1 MAIKISDTVVIDDSR
16 NASNLVSVSAAS
28 SVTASAFYGDGSNLE
43 NTGATLNSTSGV
55 ERLVTTQLSS
65 GTMVNAATDADL
77 TYNATTDT
85 LSTPNF
91 NVGTGVNVYGSTG
104 IVSATSFYG
113 DGSNLDGIVSNT
125 TFLVPARAGNVT
137 VLVSSSSFVVEGRSA
152 NTTIVLWN
160 K

>member
-16 NASNLVSVSAAS
+16 NASNLASVSAAS

-65 GTMVNAATDADL
+65 GTMVNAATDR
-77 TYNATTDT
+77 T
-85 LSTPNF
+85 LPIMLLQIHSTPNF
-91 NVGTGVNVYGSTG
+91 NVGTGVTVYGSTG

-125 TFLVPARAGNVT
+125 TFLVLQER
-137 VLVSSSSFVVEGRSA
+137 
-152 NTTIVLWN
+152 
-160 K
+160 KM

>member
-16 NASNLVSVSAAS
+16 NASNLASVSAAS
-28 SVTASAFYGDGSNLE
+28 SVTASAFYGDGSNLQ

-85 LSTPNF
+85 LSQHQILMLELALLF
-91 NVGTGVNVYGSTG
+91 M
-104 IVSATSFYG
+104 AA
-113 DGSNLDGIVSNT
+113 
-125 TFLVPARAGNVT
+125 LVLL
-137 VLVSSSSFVVEGRSA
+137 VLPHSMVMDL
-152 NTTIVLWN
+152 T
-160 K
+160 

>member
-1 MAIKISDTVVIDDSR
+1 MP
-16 NASNLVSVSAAS
+16 
-28 SVTASAFYGDGSNLE
+28 
-43 NTGATLNSTSGV
+43 
-55 ERLVTTQLSS
+55 QLI
-65 GTMVNAATDADL
+65 GLL

-91 NVGTGVNVYGSTG
+91 NVGTGVTVYGSTG

-152 NTTIVLWN
+152 NTTIVL
-160 K
+160 